1 MNISDYYVSKFG
13 EIDYSQIA
21 ALKDEVKRETRID
34 IRAELEK
41 VYKAGY
47 ETGFNLGWKMAMEK
61 IYGK

>member
-21 ALKDEVKRETRID
+21 SLKDEIKTDICVDMKTEID
-34 IRAELEK
+34 KA
-41 VYKAGY
+41 YKAGY
-47 ETGFNLGWKMAMEK
+47 EYGFNLGWKMAMEK